1 MPESPLPLLI
11 LFAWA
16 IGLFYVVGGFL
27 HMRLL
32 VIDAMVDDLLSMLG
46 DKDAAAERLRTSV
59 MTAGAA
65 LTFAS
70 GVSLL
75 VLSRWTPAVF
85 ACNLLLQGAY
95 LLWARRTLPPQDQL
109 EAEGRRSTVRAFFI
123 YFAAFVLVLYLGWMG
138 VWRAWLEPAIAELAI
153 IVALTGGLGW
163 FLLRRPQ
170 PARDSFAA
178 SPTMPAPRYAEPGKA
193 SSRPEHL
200 RLSPAYRCSP
210 LWDHERGSMEDPGD
224 LGLSESLVA
233 RIQAWDAVFQATYS
247 EDDPL
252 GSHFA
257 NVEDERA
264 WTREGDAIAAE
275 LEREWPGALT
285 IDVSALDTLV
295 NDARIDLQPWDKVP
309 AEIVQWIGERCG
321 IAEIEAA
328 IARLDKLSRD
338 RDALPKW
345 DGDTQDDIA
354 EAQASIQQILAR
366 VPSRYVED
374 VAAGLDSP
382 EDHTRAYVALALAGH
397 DRDAALPLLRY
408 ALAREEAEL
417 VRVILAA
424 AIGQAESSAI
434 PHGQQERKD
443 G

>member
-1 MPESPLPLLI
+1 MLESPSPLLI
-11 LFAWA
+11 SFDWA

-32 VIDAMVDDLLSMLG
+32 VIDAMVDDLLSMMG

-70 GVSLL
+70 GLSLL
-75 VLSRWTPAVF
+75 ALSRWTPAVF

-95 LLWARRTLPPQDQL
+95 LLWARRAWLPQDPR
-109 EAEGRRSTVRAFFI
+109 EAEGRRSTVRAFLI
-123 YFAAFVLVLYLGWMG
+123 YIAAFVLVLYLGWMG

-163 FLLRRPQ
+163 FLLRRPR
-170 PARDSFAA
+170 PARDISVAD
-178 SPTMPAPRYAEPGKA
+178 SPTMLAPAKTWPRPA
-193 SSRPEHL
+193 HL
-200 RLSPAYRCSP
+200 RLSPSYHCSP
-210 LWDHERGSMEDPGD
+210 LWDHERGSAEDPAD
-224 LGLSESLVA
+224 LGLSESLVE
-233 RIQAWDAVFQATYS
+233 RIRAWDAAFQATYS

-252 GSHFA
+252 GSIFA
-257 NVEDERA
+257 SVEEERA

-285 IDVSALDTLV
+285 IEISALDTLV
-295 NDARIDLQPWDKVP
+295 ADSRIDLQPWDKVP

-354 EAQASIQQILAR
+354 EAQASLQQILAR

-382 EDHTRAYVALALAGH
+382 EDHTRAYAALALAGH
-397 DRDAALPLLRY
+397 DRDAALPLLRS

-424 AIGQAESSAI
+424 AIAQAESTAI
-434 PHGQQERKD
+434 PHGQDERKD